1 MEIVPSRKSS
11 VAKCVCEARK
21 EKINQV
27 KPAKRD
33 DEMKNKEVK
42 RAKAMMRW
50 EYMNH
55 LMDVRE
61 RIRTTRVPY
70 SFELRNEY

>member
-1 MEIVPSRKSS
+1 MEVLPSRKSS
-11 VAKCVCEARK
+11 VAMCVCEARK
-21 EKINQV
+21 EKINHV

-42 RAKAMMRW
+42 RAKAMIRW
-50 EYMNH
+50 EYINH
-55 LMDVRE
+55 LMDVRK
-61 RIRTTRVPY
+61 RIRATRVPY